1 MLMKFKINNMKKIV
15 FLILSMIVLN
25 VQAQNKFALG
35 IKLGQNFSSVNNVS
49 VDRNAASFHVGA
61 AAQIGVGPSFSIAP
75 EVILTQTKLESNPS
89 VLELL
94 NNNALKPETYHL
106 NYLAIPVLAQYK
118 VFKSFIIQAGPQYS
132 ILLDQKKDGKETA
145 RLAFN
150 SGEFAIVGGAKLDLG
165 GFFLYGRYVIGMNNI
180 RSATE
185 LNNNLGDQSTW
196 KTRQW
201 QLGVGFSL
209 FK

>member
-1 MLMKFKINNMKKIV
+1 MKKIFF
-15 FLILSMIVLN
+15 FLMSMIVLN
-25 VQAQNKFALG
+25 AQAQNKFALG
-35 IKLGQNFSSVNNVS
+35 IKLGQNFSSVNNIN
-49 VDRNAASFHVGA
+49 VDRNAASFHVAA

-94 NNNALKPETYHL
+94 GNSALKPETYHL
-106 NYLAIPVLAQYK
+106 NCLAIPVLAQYK

-132 ILLDQKKDGKETA
+132 ILLDQQKDGKEA
-145 RLAFN
+145 VRLAFN
-150 SGEFAIVGGAKLDLG
+150 SGEFAIVGGAKLDLK

-180 RSATE
+180 RSASE
-185 LNNNLGDQSTW
+185 LSTNLGDQSTW

-201 QLGVGFSL
+201 QLGLGFSL
-209 FK
+209 FNY

>member
-1 MLMKFKINNMKKIV
+1 MKKI
-15 FLILSMIVLN
+15 FLFLLSMMVLN
-25 VQAQNKFALG
+25 AQAQNKFALG
-35 IKLGQNFSSVNNVS
+35 IKLGQNFSSVNNVN
-49 VDRNAASFHVGA
+49 VDHNAASFHIGA
-61 AAQIGVGPSFSIAP
+61 TAKIGLGPSFSIAP

-94 NNNALKPETYHL
+94 GNSALKPETYHL

-118 VFKSFIIQAGPQYS
+118 VFKSFIVQAGPQYS
-132 ILLDQKKDGKETA
+132 ILLDQKKDGKEAA
-145 RLAFN
+145 RLAFET
-150 SGEFAIVGGAKLDLG
+150 GEFAIVGGAKLDLG

-180 RSATE
+180 RSANE
-185 LNNNLGDQSTW
+185 LSNNLGDPSTW

-209 FK
+209 FNF

>member
-1 MLMKFKINNMKKIV
+1 MNDMKKILL
-15 FLILSMIVLN
+15 FLISMIVLN
-25 VQAQNKFALG
+25 AHAQNKFALG
-35 IKLGQNFSSVNNVS
+35 IKLGQNFSSVNNVN
-49 VDRNAASFHVGA
+49 VDHNSASFHLGA
-61 AAQIGVGPSFSIAP
+61 TAQIGVGPSFSIAP

-94 NNNALKPETYHL
+94 GNSALKPETYHL

-118 VFKSFIIQAGPQYS
+118 VFKSFIVQAGPQYS
-132 ILLDQKKDGKETA
+132 ILLDQKKDGQEAA

-150 SGEFAIVGGAKLDLG
+150 SGEFAIVGGAKIDLN
-165 GFFLYGRYVIGMNNI
+165 GFFVYGRYVIGMNNI
-180 RSATE
+180 RSANE
-185 LNNNLGDQSTW
+185 LSNNLGDQSTW

-209 FK
+209 FNY

>member
-1 MLMKFKINNMKKIV
+1 MKKIFF
-15 FLILSMIVLN
+15 FLMSMIVLN
-25 VQAQNKFALG
+25 AQAQNKFALG
-35 IKLGQNFSSVNNVS
+35 IKLGQNFSSVNNIN
-49 VDRNAASFHVGA
+49 VDRNSASFHVGA

-75 EVILTQTKLESNPS
+75 EVILRQTKLESNPS

-94 NNNALKPETYHL
+94 GNSALKPETYHL

-132 ILLDQKKDGKETA
+132 ILLDQQKDGKEAA

-150 SGEFAIVGGAKLDLG
+150 SGEFAIVGGAKLDLK

-180 RSATE
+180 RSASE
-185 LNNNLGDQSTW
+185 LSTNLGDQSTW

-201 QLGVGFSL
+201 QLGLGFSL
-209 FK
+209 FNY

>member
-1 MLMKFKINNMKKIV
+1 MKKI
-15 FLILSMIVLN
+15 FLFLLSMMVLN
-25 VQAQNKFALG
+25 AQAQNKFALA
-35 IKLGQNFSSVNNVS
+35 IKLGQNFSSVNNVN
-49 VDRNAASFHVGA
+49 VDHNAASFHIGA
-61 AAQIGVGPSFSIAP
+61 SAQIGIGSSFSIAP

-94 NNNALKPETYHL
+94 GNSALKPETYHL

-118 VFKSFIIQAGPQYS
+118 VFKSFTVQAGPQYS
-132 ILLDQKKDGKETA
+132 ILLDQQKDGKESA

-180 RSATE
+180 RSANE
-185 LNNNLGDQSTW
+185 LSNNLGDPSTW

-209 FK
+209 FNF

>member
-1 MLMKFKINNMKKIV
+1 MKKLFF
-15 FLILSMIVLN
+15 FLMSIIVLN
-25 VQAQNKFALG
+25 TQAQNKFALG
-35 IKLGQNFSSVNNVS
+35 IKLGQNFSSVNNVN

-106 NYLAIPVLAQYK
+106 NYIAIPVLAQYK
-118 VFKSFIIQAGPQYS
+118 VLKSFIVQAGPQYS
-132 ILLDQKKDGKETA
+132 ILLDQKKDGKEAA
-145 RLAFN
+145 RQAFET
-150 SGEFAIVGGAKLDLG
+150 GEFAIVGGAKLDLN

-180 RSATE
+180 RSANE

-209 FK
+209 FNY

>member
-1 MLMKFKINNMKKIV
+1 MKKLFF
-15 FLILSMIVLN
+15 FLMSIIVLN
-25 VQAQNKFALG
+25 AQAQNKFALG
-35 IKLGQNFSSVNNVS
+35 IKLGQNFSSVNNVN
-49 VDRNAASFHVGA
+49 VDRNAASFHIGA
-61 AAQIGVGPSFSIAP
+61 AAQIGVGPFFSIAP

-106 NYLAIPVLAQYK
+106 NYRAIPVLAQYK
-118 VFKSFIIQAGPQYS
+118 VFKSFIVQAGPQYS
-132 ILLDQKKDGKETA
+132 ILLDQKKDGKEAA
-145 RLAFN
+145 RQAFET
-150 SGEFAIVGGAKLDLG
+150 GEFAIVGGAKLDLN

-180 RSATE
+180 RSANE

-209 FK
+209 FNF